1 MGALTVALIVIYYK
15 AQIRKINYT
24 KQLEIDRIQ
33 LEKESNSSKLKAF
46 KSQMNPHF
54 FYNALNT
61 LQSYILTN
69 DKKPA
74 LHYLSQFSG
83 LTRKILEY
91 TEQDNISIS
100 EEVETL
106 KLYLELEKARFSDD
120 LDYQISVKN
129 IENPQQI
136 FIPVMLLQPYVENAL
151 KHGLLHS
158 KKGKKLWISF
168 EQKAQFLEILIED
181 NGIGIEK
188 SKIINAQK
196 GNQKP
201 TSFATSA
208 QEKRVEILNKMYHND
223 VEISIEDRKYGS
235 AISEGTIVKIK
246 LKPMTIR

>member
-1 MGALTVALIVIYYK
+1 M
-15 AQIRKINYT
+15 
-24 KQLEIDRIQ
+24 
-33 LEKESNSSKLKAF
+33 
-46 KSQMNPHF
+46 
-54 FYNALNT
+54 
-61 LQSYILTN
+61 
-69 DKKPA
+69 
-74 LHYLSQFSG
+74 
-83 LTRKILEY
+83 
-91 TEQDNISIS
+91 
-100 EEVETL
+100 
-106 KLYLELEKARFSDD
+106 YLELEKARFSDD
-120 LDYQISVKN
+120 LDYQISLKN
-129 IENPQQI
+129 IENPQHI

-223 VEISIEDRKYGS
+223 VEISIENRKYGS
-235 AISEGTIVKIK
+235 AISDGTIVKIK